1 MTGRM
6 QVLQWII
13 VGRMLQVLSCNFA
26 NVWYLVFNVWCVM
39 CDFDVQCL
47 VFDVQCFEC
56 GRRECES
63 LWMGLCIGDGVENLF
78 DESVGWGGLRKG
90 SWQNS
95 FKGRHKEKLW
105 KTAVWGVGGSPPP
118 SLTASI
124 CEDFDPFFSCIKRSA
139 TATVFFDAFP
149 YQCKNFIADFLT
161 HWCLYLTKMKCVK
174 NLNVNLFTKNTKVGS
189 SWEEI

>member
-124 CEDFDPFFSCIKRSA
+124 CEDFDPFLSYIKLQNN
-139 TATVFFDAFP
+139 P
-149 YQCKNFIADFLT
+149 KYGNFIMEIFTFTWPLQGRGGG
-161 HWCLYLTKMKCVK
+161 
-174 NLNVNLFTKNTKVGS
+174 VNPSGQPDHFFS
-189 SWEEI
+189 FFF